1 MYQSLWIRQM
11 ALSQSEAAS
20 ARMLCRVDLQ
30 PHGVWLTSSNDP
42 CLKQGEL
49 FLCVNKHAKTIIAQ
63 QLSYLKIKL
72 YAQLYLDIF
81 ANWNWSL
88 NIGTEI

>member
-1 MYQSLWIRQM
+1 MGTQT
-11 ALSQSEAAS
+11 EAHKPKWDS
-20 ARMLCRVDLQ
+20 HSDNLL
-30 PHGVWLTSSNDP
+30 
-42 CLKQGEL
+42 L

-72 YAQLYLDIF
+72 NAQLYLDFF